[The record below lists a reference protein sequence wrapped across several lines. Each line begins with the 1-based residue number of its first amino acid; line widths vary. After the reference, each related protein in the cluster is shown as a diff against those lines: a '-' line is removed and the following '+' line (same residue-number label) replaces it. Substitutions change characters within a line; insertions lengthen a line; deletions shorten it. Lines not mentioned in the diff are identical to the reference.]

1 MRTGVR
7 NLAGTEFDLIQTF
20 RVMRFQRYFKS
31 LQLSG
36 QEFKLNVR
44 QRRGLMYEL
53 VEDGRGF
60 AEIRYGSICGHRA
73 LLSSRPARIF
83 LPDNMKLGKLSQRR
97 GRLHLWR
104 QQ

>member
-1 MRTGVR
+1 M
-7 NLAGTEFDLIQTF
+7 EFDLIQTF

-44 QRRGLMYEL
+44 QRRRLMYEP

-60 AEIRYGSICGHRA
+60 AEIRYGSICGHRD
-73 LLSSRPARIF
+73 RC
-83 LPDNMKLGKLSQRR
+83 LPDQHAYSYPIT
-97 GRLHLWR
+97 
-104 QQ
+104 